1 MDTKTYGGVT
11 AKDVIVFQTKIMMG
25 AQFGRIVWARE
36 HKEINLENS
45 QNEILAACLR
55 IGWNDAFRHTS
66 AMRIGGRF
74 WRGSRSCFGWFDC
87 GRCGGAVSKRGLLS
101 PPSFPHF

>member
-36 HKEINLENS
+36 HVSAPLCDR
-45 QNEILAACLR
+45 QNTILIACLR
-55 IGWNDAFRHTS
+55 IGWNDAF
-66 AMRIGGRF
+66 
-74 WRGSRSCFGWFDC
+74 
-87 GRCGGAVSKRGLLS
+87 K
-101 PPSFPHF
+101 

>member
-36 HKEINLENS
+36 HKSASLGNR
-45 QNEILAACLR
+45 QNEILVACLR

-66 AMRIGGRF
+66 ENEDGINDTKESM
-74 WRGSRSCFGWFDC
+74 
-87 GRCGGAVSKRGLLS
+87 
-101 PPSFPHF
+101 P